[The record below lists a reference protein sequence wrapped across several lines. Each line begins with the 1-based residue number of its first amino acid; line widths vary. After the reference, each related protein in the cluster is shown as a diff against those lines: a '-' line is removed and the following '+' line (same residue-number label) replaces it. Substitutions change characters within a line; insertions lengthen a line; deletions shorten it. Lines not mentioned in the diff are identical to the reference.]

1 MVKPGA
7 IPDPRDR
14 PMVFDEMPIKHFT
27 DLGGS
32 LKRNEDLP
40 DPFSFKTDNHGDPF
54 QYQNKA
60 ISLVVEKYNRDIR
73 DVRYEDLITKDEVF
87 VVWFSKTLQN
97 WKALVS
103 TDRSDGRYYELT
115 YNGDRLETY
124 VDVYTKVSNETIS
137 DIDR

>member
-1 MVKPGA
+1 MNS
-7 IPDPRDR
+7 DDR
-14 PMVFDEMPIKHFT
+14 PMVFDDTSAEN
-27 DLGGS
+27 LEE
-32 LKRNEDLP
+32 L
-40 DPFSFKTDNHGDPF
+40 SFKTDNQGDPF

-60 ISLVVEKYNRDIR
+60 IQLVVEKYNRDIV
-73 DVRYEDLITKDEVF
+73 DLSHQELITEKEVF

-103 TDRSDGRYYELT
+103 TDRTDGRYYELT

-124 VDVYTKVSNETIS
+124 VDVYKKVSNETVS

>member
-1 MVKPGA
+1 MTKPGA
-7 IPDPRDR
+7 IPDPQDR
-14 PMVFDEMPIKHFT
+14 PMVFDEPPA
-27 DLGGS
+27 
-32 LKRNEDLP
+32 LP
-40 DPFSFKTDNHGDPF
+40 LSFKTDNHGDPF
-54 QYQNKA
+54 QFQNKA
-60 ISLVVEKYNRDIR
+60 IDLVVEKYNRDIR
-73 DVRYEDLITKDEVF
+73 DVGYEDLITEKEVF

-103 TDRSDGRYYELT
+103 TDRNDGRYYELT